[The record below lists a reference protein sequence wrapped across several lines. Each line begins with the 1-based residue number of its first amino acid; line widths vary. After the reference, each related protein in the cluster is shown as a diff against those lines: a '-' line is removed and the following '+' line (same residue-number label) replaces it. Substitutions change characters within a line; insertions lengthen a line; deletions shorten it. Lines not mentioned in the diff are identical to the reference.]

1 MSTNMETTK
10 YKRKHT
16 NVSEK
21 NISLQLGEILKICN
35 QLKIGQVKIG
45 KEQKKLQK
53 QITNLELKLNSK
65 DNASKLE
72 DTTKLQDG
80 LKKIEHKIAEKVE
93 TLGKEISMKVDKNGT
108 VVQNKIKTYADMV
121 ASTSSSTSNQ
131 MEVIEQMNKKFEVVS
146 EGLEKSSETIMTL
159 NKNISNVKS
168 HMDIEKE
175 RNIKKYKEKN
185 IIIYN
190 VPESEGNEETEVF
203 KEDIRKIQTIFKN
216 RVNLEKEEVKEIR
229 RIGREKNESRARPI
243 CMSFNNI
250 EKQTEILKLRNV
262 TYVNETKD
270 ETNIYITIDRTK
282 QEQAVHKELVSK
294 LKEMKANGEENLY
307 IKNGKIVTIQ
317 PFRPDPQEY
326 WG

>member
-1 MSTNMETTK
+1 MYTTIK

-21 NISLQLGEILKICN
+21 NISLQLGEILKICH
-35 QLKIGQVKIG
+35 QLKLGQAKIG
-45 KEQKKLQK
+45 KEQRKIQK
-53 QITNLELKLNSK
+53 QITNLELKINSK
-65 DNASKLE
+65 DKASKLE
-72 DTTKLQDG
+72 DKTKLQDG

-190 VPESEGNEETEVF
+190 VPESEGDEEKEVF
-203 KEDIRKIQTIFKN
+203 KEDIRKIQTIFKH

-229 RIGREKNESRARPI
+229 RIGRERNESRARPI

-250 EKQTEILKLRNV
+250 EKRTEILKLRNV
-262 TYVNETKD
+262 TYVNETAD

-294 LKEMKANGEENLY
+294 LKEMKASGEKNLY
-307 IKNGKIVTIQ
+307 IKNGKIVTMQ